1 MHIAVVTRNL
11 SAGGAER
18 VIAQLISKW
27 NDWGVTC
34 SLVSMYP
41 TQSFYCVPEAVQA
54 YDIDGQSRIPGFS
67 KLLKY
72 GQLRKAL
79 KQLRPDVI
87 LAMPE
92 DVGVYTILAMLGT
105 GIPVVVS
112 ERNNPWVM
120 PNKKITRLLR
130 RVAYPFAAGLFFQT
144 TQAMSFF
151 PRYLRNK
158 GIVLDNPLDLTR
170 LPEPVS
176 GDRNKRI
183 ISAGRL
189 DDQKN
194 FSLLLT
200 AFAIFYQK
208 HPQYQLVIYGEG
220 KKRAELEALAKKLL
234 PDEAWSM
241 PGRVTDLP
249 QKMAQCE
256 MFVLSSDFE
265 GVPNVLIE
273 AMACGLPVVSTD
285 CAPGGA
291 AHLIDPGKN
300 GLLVPVGNAAAL
312 AEGMMFLAE
321 HSQEAAQ
328 MGRNATDIRQRM
340 DANHVAAQWL
350 KYLQE
355 IGCKE

>member
-1 MHIAVVTRNL
+1 
-11 SAGGAER
+11 
-18 VIAQLISKW
+18 
-27 NDWGVTC
+27 
-34 SLVSMYP
+34 
-41 TQSFYCVPEAVQA
+41 
-54 YDIDGQSRIPGFS
+54 
-67 KLLKY
+67 
-72 GQLRKAL
+72 
-79 KQLRPDVI
+79 
-87 LAMPE
+87 
-92 DVGVYTILAMLGT
+92 
-105 GIPVVVS
+105 
-112 ERNNPWVM
+112 
-120 PNKKITRLLR
+120 
-130 RVAYPFAAGLFFQT
+130 
-144 TQAMSFF
+144 MSFF
-151 PRYLRNK
+151 PRYLQNK

-176 GDRNKRI
+176 SDRKKQI
-183 ISAGRL
+183 VSAGRL
-189 DDQKN
+189 DNQKN
-194 FSLLLT
+194 FPLLIT
-200 AFAIFYQK
+200 AFAIFHQK

-220 KKRAELEALAKKLL
+220 RKRAELEVLAKKLL

-256 MFVLSSDFE
+256 MFVLSSDYE

-312 AEGMMFLAE
+312 AEGMMFFAE
-321 HSQEAAQ
+321 HPQEAAQ
-328 MGRNATDIRQRM
+328 MGRNAAGLRQRM